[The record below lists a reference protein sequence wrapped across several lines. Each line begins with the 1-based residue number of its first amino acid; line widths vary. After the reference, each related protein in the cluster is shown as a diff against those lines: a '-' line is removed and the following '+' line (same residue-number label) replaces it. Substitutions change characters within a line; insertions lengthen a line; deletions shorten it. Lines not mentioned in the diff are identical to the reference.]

1 VKSREYTQ
9 RARAEAAEA
18 NTVRILEAALELFR
32 EQPFEK
38 ITLNEIARRAGVGVQ
53 TVIRRYGSKDGLS
66 RAVNEWMRPQI
77 AELRG
82 VPDGDDPGSVADAIA
97 RHYERWGDL
106 TERMLSQAQSSPA
119 LAEAAEGGRV
129 AHRDWVAE
137 VFAAQLTASAD
148 PRALR
153 AKLVAVCGVQF
164 WSVLRRDEGLSE
176 TSARNAVADLITV
189 CTKEP

>member
-1 VKSREYTQ
+1 MKTREYTQ
-9 RARAEAAEA
+9 RARAESAEA
-18 NTVRILEAALELFR
+18 NTVRILAAALDLFR

-82 VPDGDDPGSVADAIA
+82 TPEGDDPASVADAIA

-129 AHRDWVAE
+129 AHRAWVE
-137 VFAAQLTASAD
+137 DVFAAQLAASAD
-148 PRALR
+148 PEVLR

-164 WSVLRRDEGLSE
+164 WSVLRGDEGLSE
-176 TSARNAVADLITV
+176 AAAREAVADLITA